1 MGTYRLYCLD
11 GAGKVLSAEWI
22 DAEDDDTAIEAA
34 KDMVD
39 GHQCELWARSRF
51 DIRLPKKHG

>member
-22 DAEDDDTAIEAA
+22 DAEDDNTAIEAA

-39 GHQCELWARSRF
+39 GHTCELWARSRF
-51 DIRLPKKHG
+51 VIRLPKKDD